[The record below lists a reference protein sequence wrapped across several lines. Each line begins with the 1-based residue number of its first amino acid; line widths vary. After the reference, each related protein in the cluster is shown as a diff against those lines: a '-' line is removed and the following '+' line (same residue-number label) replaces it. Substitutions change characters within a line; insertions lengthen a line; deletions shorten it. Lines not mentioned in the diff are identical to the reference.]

1 MVKELTPFNLSA
13 TGDDV
18 KGLAFERFLGDTFRG
33 ELGQFF
39 TPRPIVDFM
48 VDLLNPQEG
57 ELVCD
62 PAAGSGGF
70 LIRAFEH
77 VREAI
82 SDDVQAKKDA
92 ARAAIEAK
100 RLKRTRKSA
109 GSTKP
114 SSNSIAISIP
124 SRRQP
129 AVAPASDP
137 RLASASSAPTPN
149 PAPPAPP
156 R

>member
-1 MVKELTPFNLSA
+1 MKELERFNLSA
-13 TGDDV
+13 TGDDI

-48 VDLLNPQEG
+48 VDLLDPQES

-77 VREAI
+77 VRTKI
-82 SDDVQAKKDA
+82 SDDVQAKKDVF
-92 ARAAIEAK
+92 RAATEAK
-100 RLKRTRKSA
+100 HLKE
-109 GSTKP
+109 GEE
-114 SSNSIAISIP
+114 I
-124 SRRQP
+124 RQIEE
-129 AVAPASDP
+129 AFIRFNRELDP
-137 RLASASSAPTPN
+137 E
-149 PAPPAPP
+149 
-156 R
+156 